1 MEKIAIIGPP
11 GAGKTTLTKKLSS
24 SLKTKAFHLDRF
36 FWQCNWEKETKDNRI
51 DILQQLIQEK
61 QWIIEGT
68 YIHST
73 DLHLVSADTIIFL
86 DIPSLVCLLRL
97 IKRQHKDH
105 GRPRRDIP
113 EGCIDKLTWYRILK
127 VLTFRSRDRKTLQ
140 QKLPDFETKKTVIR
154 LRSKKEVEVFLAN
167 PELFASE
174 CRQSIKKESV
184 LAVLEWAFNIIF
196 DSFVQVLYTSS
207 LILLTP
213 IRIFQ
218 TFASKAWVLITHM
231 LSPVYNHNSRG
242 R

>member
-1 MEKIAIIGPP
+1 MEKIAIIGPS
-11 GAGKTTLTKKLSS
+11 GSGKTTLAKELSS
-24 SLKTKAFHLDRF
+24 TLKIKVLHLDRL
-36 FWQCNWEKETKDNRI
+36 FWQRDWEKIPRDTRI

-73 DLHLVSADTIIFL
+73 DLHLVTADTIIFL
-86 DIPSLVCLLRL
+86 DIPSLVCLRRV
-97 IKRQHKDH
+97 IKRRYKDQ
-105 GRPRRDIP
+105 GRPRRDLP
-113 EGCIDKLTWYRILK
+113 KGCADTLTAYRILK

-140 QKLPDFETKKTVIR
+140 QKLSDFETKKTVIL

-167 PELFASE
+167 PELFARGY
-174 CRQSIKKESV
+174 RQSVKKESV
-184 LAVLEWAFNIIF
+184 LAVLGRTFNIIF
-196 DSFVQVLYTSS
+196 DGFLQVLYISC

-218 TFASKAWVLITHM
+218 TFANKVRVSITDVLPPAY
-231 LSPVYNHNSRG
+231 SHNSRG